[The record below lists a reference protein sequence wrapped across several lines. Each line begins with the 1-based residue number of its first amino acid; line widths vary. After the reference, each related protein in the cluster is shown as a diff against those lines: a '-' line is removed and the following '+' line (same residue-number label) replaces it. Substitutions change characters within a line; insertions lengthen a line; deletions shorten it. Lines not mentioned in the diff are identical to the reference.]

1 MLTTWKHTEGF
12 EILGTLFMDLNYL
25 GGRYFFFVF
34 TLSFGL
40 HLACAKVMAGAPA
53 VTLKHENILGIAV
66 IC

>member
-1 MLTTWKHTEGF
+1 MLTIWKHTEGF

-25 GGRYFFFVF
+25 GGRFFFF
-34 TLSFGL
+34 LTLSFGL

-53 VTLKHENILGIAV
+53 VTLKHENILGIAD